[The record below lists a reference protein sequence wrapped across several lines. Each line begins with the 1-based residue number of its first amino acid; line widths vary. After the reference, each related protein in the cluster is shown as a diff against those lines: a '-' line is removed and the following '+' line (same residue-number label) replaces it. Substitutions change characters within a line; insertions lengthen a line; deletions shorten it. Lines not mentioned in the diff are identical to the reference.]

1 MNGFRFTRNSRSV
14 VKTAAQL
21 LSVILGLL
29 VFSVPLFSQGGQGT
43 IQGSVFD
50 QSGGAVAGSAVT
62 VTDVARG
69 VSRNLLADS
78 AGEFVASSLNP
89 GTYTVRATANGFKA
103 VEHSGVLVEV
113 GQNIRVDL
121 VLEPGEQSQTV
132 TVTAEIPSINTTD
145 ATLGGT
151 VSNSDINSL
160 PLNGRNFDRL
170 LQLRPGV
177 VTSPGATSGVS
188 STNGRRTGADVLF
201 VEGIPQIEL
210 TTAGSTL
217 NGSYKGGGDTNNLL
231 PIDAIQEFSTQQNP
245 KAEYGWRDGSVVV
258 VGVKSGTNSLHGTAY
273 AFGRDG
279 SATDAANPFT
289 HTVTAATL
297 EQFGATAGGPI
308 VKNKIFWFVG
318 YEGLRL
324 KVSDVSVDTVPYSIA
339 EPAAVDPTNE
349 LSMVNACNAL
359 NPTHAALGA
368 PGNRINGLSAQL
380 AGLNPAT
387 CVVTP
392 ANNTAT
398 GENLFPY
405 MTSTTSNNYVPGLP
419 NTAPLNNGLVKGDW
433 ALSEH
438 HHLNG
443 MYYVSKSTSISTSG
457 NLLPQ
462 WSSVILNDTQMYD
475 GDWTWTPNSTWVN
488 DLRMGYSYGSN
499 QSAYGDQAINPAN
512 PWPSGYGLN
521 TGVTKPLYGGLPN
534 IVISSFNGPGL
545 GVGGR
550 SGIRGPDGEAEFR
563 DSVSYLRGKHS
574 FKFGFEFADAV
585 LDEDPYSQ
593 AQGVI
598 KFKTLQAYL
607 TGSFNSA
614 SILAGDPSVNRRQH
628 WFAGFVQD
636 DWRLTPRI
644 TLNLGLRYEYY
655 AAPTERNNLF
665 GTFNPNVNLA
675 TTPAVQQVGAGSS
688 LYIPEKT
695 DFSPRGGFAWD
706 IRGNGKTVL
715 RVGGGLMTS
724 IVPLSALAPIVP
736 WGANFP
742 SLTPPV
748 ITTGTNANL
757 HTPLNL
763 SFGPSPAVGIN
774 WSPTVNSGGPTVFP
788 IGTAGPSCTPAVPC
802 STGAPNVNFKQ
813 PRSAQWNLDIQ
824 RVLAKGLTMDVAYV
838 GNHGFRE
845 QHSVDLNFPTAG
857 VGAGWDASAVNTCIA
872 SAATNYNKCTPD
884 KAAEAGPYTN
894 TIPYLNY
901 IIQSRSDYYSNYDGL
916 QVTVDQRLSHGL
928 SFLAGY
934 TYSHAL
940 DLWSKNSLGSVLPTD
955 PTNLRMDYG
964 NGDND
969 IRHRFTFSPSY
980 AIPGKKSPGQMLE
993 GWTLSAILV
1002 VQGGLPW
1009 SPADF
1014 TTDDLLGTGENK
1026 ENYISSN
1033 AGIVQAWNYSGPRS
1047 AFTSNSTPIPQF
1059 TGAAATAT
1067 CATAATAPYTGNA
1080 QLTQLALASLANLGC
1095 YAQGGGILTP
1105 PAYGTNGNAS
1115 RNLFRGPSYNNVDF
1129 SVSKIWHLKERYSAQ
1144 FRAEFFNIFNRADF
1158 AAPGVDPT
1166 AAGFGYATST
1176 PDSSNPVLGSGGP
1189 RHIQFGLKLTF

>member
-1 MNGFRFTRNSRSV
+1 M
-14 VKTAAQL
+14 
-21 LSVILGLL
+21 
-29 VFSVPLFSQGGQGT
+29 
-43 IQGSVFD
+43 
-50 QSGGAVAGSAVT
+50 
-62 VTDVARG
+62 
-69 VSRNLLADS
+69 
-78 AGEFVASSLNP
+78 
-89 GTYTVRATANGFKA
+89 
-103 VEHSGVLVEV
+103 
-113 GQNIRVDL
+113 
-121 VLEPGEQSQTV
+121 
-132 TVTAEIPSINTTD
+132 
-145 ATLGGT
+145 
-151 VSNSDINSL
+151 
-160 PLNGRNFDRL
+160 
-170 LQLRPGV
+170 
-177 VTSPGATSGVS
+177 
-188 STNGRRTGADVLF
+188 
-201 VEGIPQIEL
+201 
-210 TTAGSTL
+210 
-217 NGSYKGGGDTNNLL
+217 
-231 PIDAIQEFSTQQNP
+231 
-245 KAEYGWRDGSVVV
+245 
-258 VGVKSGTNSLHGTAY
+258 
-273 AFGRDG
+273 
-279 SATDAANPFT
+279 
-289 HTVTAATL
+289 
-297 EQFGATAGGPI
+297 
-308 VKNKIFWFVG
+308 
-318 YEGLRL
+318 
-324 KVSDVSVDTVPYSIA
+324 
-339 EPAAVDPTNE
+339 
-349 LSMVNACNAL
+349 
-359 NPTHAALGA
+359 
-368 PGNRINGLSAQL
+368 
-380 AGLNPAT
+380 
-387 CVVTP
+387 
-392 ANNTAT
+392 
-398 GENLFPY
+398 
-405 MTSTTSNNYVPGLP
+405 
-419 NTAPLNNGLVKGDW
+419 
-433 ALSEH
+433 
-438 HHLNG
+438 
-443 MYYVSKSTSISTSG
+443 
-457 NLLPQ
+457 
-462 WSSVILNDTQMYD
+462 
-475 GDWTWTPNSTWVN
+475 
-488 DLRMGYSYGSN
+488 
-499 QSAYGDQAINPAN
+499 
-512 PWPSGYGLN
+512 
-521 TGVTKPLYGGLPN
+521 
-534 IVISSFNGPGL
+534 
-545 GVGGR
+545 
-550 SGIRGPDGEAEFR
+550 
-563 DSVSYLRGKHS
+563 RGKHS

-955 PTNLRMDYG
+955 PTNLRLDYG